1 MNMKKTYILILLA
14 ATLLSACSPRVADI
28 FDDTAVVRLEQ
39 NREVVKER
47 LMKAEN
53 GWVMQYFAVSDQTTS
68 DTLRH
73 KGYTFLFK
81 FQNDGTVIVGAP
93 VDGKYKTET
102 SLWDIISDN
111 STVLTFNSFNSIF
124 HYYSN
129 PDPALG
135 LWGADGTGIGGDYEF
150 MVLEYN
156 EKENYQL
163 LKGKKRS
170 CYVRLYPMAT
180 GQDWEEYFTKL
191 DSMDKFLFEENL
203 PLGMYVEA
211 KHLSLYNGPT
221 HEFRV
226 FEFGADTLGGGEYHG
241 FIVTENGIRL
251 HDNEVSEQK
260 INRASFNLNADKTR
274 LVSVLDENI
283 YIEMEGST
291 AFESSIAH
299 GTVWKADS
307 ASLTS
312 SITAAISTLE
322 EHLHNGVGSAKG
334 NKNARILRV
343 GFSKANKVTLDVYY
357 SSNGKNELKDQYYF
371 DYKMEGGNIQLTYD
385 GNYGQHNLINYNG
398 EDFVKAFDG
407 TYSFKILEP
416 FHPSKGLQMS
426 KTDDANFTMTLE
438 Q

>member
-1 MNMKKTYILILLA
+1 MKKYYILILSVVLA
-14 ATLLSACSPRVADI
+14 NSGCSPRVADV
-28 FDDTAVVRLEQ
+28 FADTAVVRLEQ

-47 LMKAEN
+47 LINAEN
-53 GWVMQYFAVSDQTTS
+53 GWVMQYFAQSDQTSS
-68 DTLRH
+68 DTIKHR
-73 KGYTFLFK
+73 GYTFLFK
-81 FQNDGTVIVGAP
+81 FRNDGTVTVGAP
-93 VDGKYKTET
+93 VDGVYMTET

-111 STVLTFNSFNSIF
+111 STVLTFNSFNKVF

-135 LWGADGTGIGGDYEF
+135 LWGADGEGVGGDYEF

-170 CYVRLYPMAT
+170 CYIRLYPLAE
-180 GQDWEEYFTKL
+180 GQDWEEYFQKL

-203 PLGMYVEA
+203 PLGMYVNA
-211 KHLSLYNGPT
+211 KHLSLYNGPK

-226 FEFGADTLGGGEYHG
+226 FEFGADTLGGGQYYG

-251 HDNEVSEQK
+251 HDDKISEQT
-260 INRASFNLNADKTR
+260 INRASFNLSEDKSR
-274 LVSVLDENI
+274 LVSVLDESI

-307 ASLTS
+307 LSLGS
-312 SITAAISTLE
+312 SITSAISTLE
-322 EHLHNGVGSAKG
+322 DFLHTGVGSAKG
-334 NKNARILRV
+334 NKNAKILSV
-343 GFSKANKVTLDVYY
+343 GFSWTGSVTLDVYY
-357 SSNGKNELKDQYYF
+357 TSTGKNELKDQYYF
-371 DYKMEGGNIQLTYD
+371 DYKMQGGNIELTYN
-385 GNYGQHNLINYNG
+385 GTNGQHNLINYNG
-398 EDFVKAFDG
+398 EDFVKAFNG
-407 TYSFKILEP
+407 TYNFKILEP

-426 KTDDANFTMTLE
+426 KIEDANFTMTLE